1 MAAFTAIAAGVG
13 AAGSLIGSAA
23 ASSSARRAASKAEAE
38 ARAAQRKIDAIKASR
53 QDAINPYSGSKNLS
67 DMASDLS
74 GMISNPFAQLGVAT
88 QAAEIQMEQSDIALA
103 NTLDTLRSTGASA
116 GGATALA
123 QAALQSKKGIAAN
136 IEQQEAQNEKLKAQG
151 EASANQQRM
160 SEAQRLQSIAI
171 SEGQRMQSNEAAGKQ
186 FQFQVNENRINADL
200 DRAAGQQD
208 QARAQAAA
216 SNQAAASAWGAG
228 IGAVGNIA
236 SGLASTYKG

>member
-1 MAAFTAIAAGVG
+1 MGALIG
-13 AAGSLIGSAA
+13 AAVGGAASLIGSAA
-23 ASSSARRAASKAEAE
+23 ASSSAKRAASKAEAQ
-38 ARAAQRKIDAIKASR
+38 ARAAQRKIDSIKASR

-103 NTLDTLRSTGASA
+103 NTLDALRSTGASA

-136 IEQQEAQNEKLKAQG
+136 IEQQEAQNEQLRAQG
-151 EASANQQRM
+151 EASANQQKM
-160 SEAQRLQSIAI
+160 SEAQRQQSIAI

-186 FQFQVNENRINADL
+186 FQFQVNENRTNADL

-208 QARAQAAA
+208 QARAQQAA
-216 SNQAAASAWGAG
+216 SNQAAVSAWGGA

-236 SGLASTYKG
+236 AAAASTYKKP